1 MLLLAH
7 NSKGCMYSMLENFL
21 GDICIYIYK
30 CRFDITVG
38 NLKTRDYNFV
48 SYCLWH
54 QTCLEMKDFS
64 LYSAAVSSSMRI
76 GNLV

>member
-1 MLLLAH
+1 M
-7 NSKGCMYSMLENFL
+7 
-21 GDICIYIYK
+21 YIYK